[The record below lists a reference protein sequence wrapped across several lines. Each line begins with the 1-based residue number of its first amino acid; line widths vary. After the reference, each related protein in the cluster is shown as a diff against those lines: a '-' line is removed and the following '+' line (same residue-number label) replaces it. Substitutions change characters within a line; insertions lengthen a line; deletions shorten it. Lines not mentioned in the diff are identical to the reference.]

1 MAGLYSGALAASSG
15 NRKGCHCAPC
25 VWVTSTAIVSGI
37 SAALLGAVFVPAKK
51 VLASTLFA
59 CCEPFIII
67 PPAESCLKLVS
78 NATVTNIT
86 DFCTTQLPSQ
96 ITSNN
101 VGVVVSATLLGVSAL
116 ISVGI
121 TASVVYRNC
130 IRRDYVSFL

>member
-1 MAGLYSGALAASSG
+1 MGLYSGALAASSD
-15 NRKGCHCAPC
+15 NRKGCHCTPC
-25 VWVTSTAIVSGI
+25 TLVTSTAIVSGI

-51 VLASTLFA
+51 VLAQTLFA
-59 CCEPFIII
+59 CCEPFIFI

-96 ITSNN
+96 ITANN
-101 VGVVVSATLLGVSAL
+101 VAVVLSATALGVSAL
-116 ISVGI
+116 ISVGT
-121 TASVVYRNC
+121 TAYVVYRNC